1 MKWKSYTRV
10 LKKNKNKKKTKK
22 NDRIF
27 SLEWNIAYWLLRGP
41 CFEFYGDGKHGLFE
55 PKRWWKY
62 DVYWLLKVLVL
73 KFSGMENAVFLKSK
87 SCWKDDISWLLKSS
101 CLQLFGDEK
110 MKRSYLLIIEM
121 LFLWAT
127 EKFLFWTFQW
137 WEIRSFLQ
145 SKRWCK
151 DHIYFVFLSFS
162 WYSRTWEVRFF
173 RHWELIVIKWF
184 LSKTN
189 LIWCQTISVI
199 GKRK

>member
-1 MKWKSYTRV
+1 MENTVFLSQNVDGNMMYT
-10 LKKNKNKKKTKK
+10 
-22 NDRIF
+22 D
-27 SLEWNIAYWLLRGP
+27 YW
-41 CFEFYGDGKHGLFE
+41 
-55 PKRWWKY
+55 
-62 DVYWLLKVLVL
+62 KVLVL
-73 KFSGMENAVFLKSK
+73 KFSGMENTVFLKAK

-101 CLQLFGDEK
+101 CFQLFGDEK

-121 LFLWAT
+121 LLLWAT

-137 WEIRSFLQ
+137 WEIRSFLH

-151 DHIYFVFLSFS
+151 DNIYFVFLSFS

-199 GKRK
+199 GKRKKFQ